1 MRWDIMPSLQ
11 VAQALLE
18 IDAVGFSP
26 QVPVRFKSGIL
37 SPVYVD
43 SRFLPYHPTP
53 WHLVIEAF
61 RSVIERES
69 LAFNVIAGVAAGG
82 VPHSSALAYMMRRPS
97 VFIRKEAKE
106 HGTKK
111 LVEGGDV
118 SSRQVL
124 LVEDLVTTGGSSLQA
139 VAVLRE
145 EGALVKDA
153 LAIVSYGF
161 DEAERAF
168 ANAGVRLHT
177 LTNFAQITEEAL
189 QMSKFG
195 QAEKD
200 VIQDWF
206 DDPHGWAARH
216 GFA

>member
-1 MRWDIMPSLQ
+1 MMQNLQTQ

-26 QVPVRFKSGIL
+26 QSPVQFKSGIL

-43 SRFLPYHPTP
+43 SRFLPFHPAP

-69 LAFNVIAGVAAGG
+69 LAFQVIAGVAAGG
-82 VPHSSALAYMMRRPS
+82 VPHSAALAYIMRRPS
-97 VFIRKEAKE
+97 VFIRKEAKD
-106 HGTKK
+106 HGTRK

-118 SSRQVL
+118 SAKHVL

-139 VAVLRE
+139 VVALRD
-145 EGALVKDA
+145 EGAVVEDA

-161 DEAERAF
+161 QEAAQAF

-177 LTNFAQITEEAL
+177 LTNFTQITEEAL
-189 QMSKFG
+189 QMGKFG
-195 QAEKD
+195 QAEMD
-200 VIQDWF
+200 VIKDWF

>member
-1 MRWDIMPSLQ
+1 MMQNLQTQ

-26 QVPVRFKSGIL
+26 QAPVQFKSGIL

-43 SRFLPYHPTP
+43 SRFLPYHPSP

-69 LAFNVIAGVAAGG
+69 LAFHVIAGVAAGG
-82 VPHSSALAYMMRRPS
+82 VPHSSALAYNMRRPS

-118 SSRQVL
+118 SAKHVL

-139 VAVLRE
+139 VVALRD
-145 EGALVKDA
+145 EGAIVEDA

-161 DEAERAF
+161 SEAAQAF

-177 LTNFAQITEEAL
+177 LTNFTQITEEAL
-189 QMSKFG
+189 QMGKFG
-195 QAEKD
+195 QTEMD
-200 VIQDWF
+200 VIKDWF

-216 GFA
+216 GFE

>member
-1 MRWDIMPSLQ
+1 MQNLQTQ

-26 QVPVRFKSGIL
+26 QLPVQFKSGIL

-43 SRFLPYHPTP
+43 SRFLPYHPSP
-53 WHLVIEAF
+53 WHLVVEAF
-61 RSVIERES
+61 RSVIEREA
-69 LAFNVIAGVAAGG
+69 LAFHVIAGVAAGG
-82 VPHSSALAYMMRRPS
+82 VPHSSALGYNMRRPS

-118 SSRQVL
+118 SGKHVL

-139 VAVLRE
+139 VAALRD
-145 EGALVKDA
+145 EGAVVEDA

-161 DEAERAF
+161 REAAQAF

-177 LTNFAQITEEAL
+177 LTNFTQITEEAL
-189 QMSKFG
+189 QMGKFG
-195 QAEKD
+195 QAEMD
-200 VIQDWF
+200 VIKDWF